1 MNFTVKITEQAEDDL
16 ADIYSYILTEL
27 KSSIN
32 ADAVLGRLYTEINN
46 LSFMA
51 DGYHLY
57 PKEPW
62 YSLGVHYFSITN
74 YSIFYIIKEV
84 EGRMEARVIRVAN
97 GRRDSDQLLN
107 EMNKEKLQ

>member
-1 MNFTVKITEQAEDDL
+1 MDFTVQITEQAEDDL

-32 ADAVLGRLYTEINN
+32 ADAVLGRLYTEISN

-62 YSLGVHYFSITN
+62 YSLGIHYFSINN

-84 EGRMEARVIRVAN
+84 DGKFVVQTDDN
-97 GRRDSDQLLN
+97 VSQNSDILIITTK
-107 EMNKEKLQ
+107 NK

>member
-1 MNFTVKITEQAEDDL
+1 MDFTVQITEQAEDDL

-32 ADAVLGRLYTEINN
+32 ADAVLGRLYTEISN

-62 YSLGVHYFSITN
+62 YSLGIHYFSINN

-84 EGRMEARVIRVAN
+84 DGKLEARVTRVTN
-97 GRRDSDQLLN
+97 GRRDTDRVLN
-107 EMNKEKLQ
+107 EMNLD